1 MFVGSF
7 WDQQLKHDL
16 YRRLFEKEL
25 QCLFDDLQDLPR
37 YAAMRKL
44 NDFIK
49 RARMAKIH
57 AYIIAN
63 LREDMPK
70 MFGKGR
76 KKKELI
82 KNLPV
87 LLKKIQEEH
96 MVSSSDMP
104 EVTDLQEKLSQADF
118 LKFPNLKEKLI
129 GQVNHMLD
137 RDIADL
143 MAIVPT
149 DFSEP
154 LIRGGAFDDVKDTI
168 SPFGF
173 KKCEGKTCYFS
184 CI

>member
-1 MFVGSF
+1 
-7 WDQQLKHDL
+7 
-16 YRRLFEKEL
+16 
-25 QCLFDDLQDLPR
+25 
-37 YAAMRKL
+37 MRKL

-70 MFGKGR
+70 LFGKGR

-104 EVTDLQEKLSQADF
+104 EVNDLQEKLSQADF
-118 LKFPNLKEKLI
+118 LKFPPLKEKLI
-129 GQVNHMLD
+129 AQVNHMLD

-143 MAIVPT
+143 MSIVPT
-149 DFSEP
+149 DYSEP

-173 KKCEGKTCYFS
+173 KKCEGKSDLTLIWGLIWPTLYRYKTNVC
-184 CI
+184 